1 MSPNSKKDLIILRQ
15 KLDKIDDSLL
25 LLFKKR
31 TTLVKSVL
39 KLKKFKKQ
47 IVDKKRIKLILKNI
61 NIKSKKLKIDP
72 LITIHIW
79 KNIIKSYIEFEKRN
93 FKKK

>member
-1 MSPNSKKDLIILRQ
+1 MSPDSKKDLIILRQ

-72 LITIHIW
+72 LITNHIW